1 MPCDPT
7 YDRSLR
13 SLAELTPQTAASSS
27 LDTVSV
33 PCSVSSPSIRRYTAS
48 RATVA
53 SGTVRAS
60 GATSTPA
67 PVEGGADD
75 GREVTLGLSSGTRE
89 RQRSRSVYPVR
100 GDAQEA
106 GAGGVLTAT
115 LRHGSRS

>member
-1 MPCDPT
+1 MPWDPT

-13 SLAELTPQTAASSS
+13 SLAELTPQVAASWS

-33 PCSVSSPSIRRYTAS
+33 PTSAISPRTRRYSAS

-53 SGTVRAS
+53 SGTARAS

-67 PVEGGADD
+67 PVGGGADD

-89 RQRSRSVYPVR
+89 RETVAACVPRPGYAR
-100 GDAQEA
+100 EA
-106 GAGGVLTAT
+106 GTGGVLTAT
-115 LRHGSRS
+115 LRH